1 MTEERV
7 PYMDEQPQ
15 DERFHVLREA
25 TGHGSRISVER
36 MYIDAMGKDVL
47 GGLFV
52 SQLVFWS
59 GKGKRRDGWFYRTA
73 EEWLEKDYLNR
84 YQVDKYTRACVEA
97 GWLEA
102 KIMRA
107 NGAPTRHYR
116 IDQPKFVE
124 WLGQYSDLSK
134 SANPFVEKDKTQE
147 MSKSANPEHTPTY
160 TDERERP
167 LPTPRRAS
175 LVAQGKTAT
184 AGELGIA
191 PALLTTL
198 TNTVL
203 DLTGM
208 RALADAGDDFK
219 LRDAQDAAIH
229 LARMGYG
236 STDLLKDLGDAW
248 KMANQWRNGSRPT
261 IRNLKEFASQQA
273 ATGNT
278 ASTNGQWGAISDS
291 VPDYMKG

>member
-1 MTEERV
+1 MIVRAKRKTNFTIISNV
-7 PYMDEQPQ
+7 GMN
-15 DERFHVLREA
+15 DERLSLKAKGMLAYLLTKPDNWQVSDRHLA
-25 TGHGSRISVER
+25 TIGPDGRSAVQAALKELETFGYLVRKRARNEQGQWSYVS
-36 MYIDAMGKDVL
+36 YIYDEPWSEKPWTENPATVNPSTENPAK
-47 GGLFV
+47 V
-52 SQLVFWS
+52 STEVVS
-59 GKGKRRDGWFYRTA
+59 TEVTK
-73 EEWLEKDYLNR
+73 
-84 YQVDKYTRACVEA
+84 
-97 GWLEA
+97 
-102 KIMRA
+102 
-107 NGAPTRHYR
+107 
-116 IDQPKFVE
+116 
-124 WLGQYSDLSK
+124 
-134 SANPFVEKDKTQE
+134 
-147 MSKSANPEHTPTY
+147 
-160 TDERERP
+160 RERP

-175 LVAQGKTAT
+175 LVAQEKTAT